1 MDLRNVPL
9 NDLILDP
16 NLNLRDRLDDF
27 TVERYADSWDRLPP
41 ITVYEID
48 GKWLVADG
56 FHRHAAAVMLGKRTM
71 QVEIRV
77 GTFTDALDFVSS
89 VNLFHG
95 LPLTRSERRRAV
107 EIKLKLHHD
116 WSDRRMAEELA
127 VSRELVAKI
136 RRHLIDGNQIP
147 NNPGRVGSD
156 GKLYTSAG
164 IPREQPERPKAGPA
178 EEREDEGTERGRRGM
193 SAAAAPTEEPIAKPK
208 GKGPVAEEVHF
219 QGGLD
224 TRAIAAEGPIDV
236 SATTI
241 DELLELMSRQIM
253 QVITWTHA
261 EGFLDS
267 YRSAGPN
274 SRGLFHAAVIKLAA
288 RADQLRRS

>member
-1 MDLRNVPL
+1 MDIRNVPL

-48 GKWLVADG
+48 GRWLVADG
-56 FHRHAAAVMLGKRTM
+56 FHRHASAVMLGKRTM
-71 QVEIRV
+71 PAEIRV
-77 GTFTDALDFVSS
+77 GTMTDALDFVSS

-107 EIKLKLHHD
+107 EVKLKLHHD
-116 WSDRRMAEELA
+116 WSDRRMAEELG

-136 RRHLIDGNQIP
+136 RRQLIEGHQIP

-164 IPREQPERPKAGPA
+164 IPRDQGERLPKGRVA
-178 EEREDEGTERGRRGM
+178 EDEDEAERGRRGM
-193 SAAAAPTEEPIAKPK
+193 SAAVAPPWEETTKPK
-208 GKGPVAEEVHF
+208 GKGASADEIHWQGGPEPKAAEELPV
-219 QGGLD
+219 
-224 TRAIAAEGPIDV
+224 DV
-236 SATTI
+236 SAPHI

-253 QVITWTHA
+253 QVITWTQA

-267 YRSAGPN
+267 YRAAGPN
-274 SRGLFHAAVIKLAA
+274 ARGLFHAAVIKLAA

>member
-1 MDLRNVPL
+1 MDIRNVPL
-9 NDLILDP
+9 NDLVLDP

-41 ITVYEID
+41 ITVFEID
-48 GKWLVADG
+48 GKWLIADG
-56 FHRHAAAVMLGKRTM
+56 FHRHAAAVMLGKRTIPA
-71 QVEIRV
+71 EIRV

-95 LPLTRSERRRAV
+95 LPLTRTERRRAV
-107 EIKLKLHHD
+107 EVKLKLHHD
-116 WSDRRMAEELA
+116 WSDRRMSEELG

-136 RRHLIDGNQIP
+136 RRQLIEGNQIP

-164 IPREQPERPKAGPA
+164 IPREQPEQPRGKP
-178 EEREDEGTERGRRGM
+178 EDDQDNDNIERGRRGM
-193 SAAAAPTEEPIAKPK
+193 GAATAPWEGTTPKAKGRGPLMEEPPYP
-208 GKGPVAEEVHF
+208 GGPEPIGMAP
-219 QGGLD
+219 
-224 TRAIAAEGPIDV
+224 RPIDG
-236 SATTI
+236 SAPTI

-253 QVITWTHA
+253 QVITWTQA
-261 EGFLDS
+261 DGFLDS
-267 YRSAGPN
+267 YRSASPN
-274 SRGLFHAAVIKLAA
+274 ARGLFHAAVIKLAA